1 VAAVEAELEER
12 VQSFEQDSTQLQHRS
27 EEQIRSLKQ
36 VYELE
41 KQALEQRLQE
51 EKSKGSK
58 MLKNFEEE
66 LTSKN
71 RNEQA
76 EKEEE
81 IEELHH

>member
-1 VAAVEAELEER
+1 
-12 VQSFEQDSTQLQHRS
+12 
-27 EEQIRSLKQ
+27 
-36 VYELE
+36 LE

-51 EKSKGSK
+51 EKAKGSK

-81 IEELHH
+81 IEELHHQIREL

>member
-1 VAAVEAELEER
+1 M
-12 VQSFEQDSTQLQHRS
+12 QQRS

-51 EKSKGSK
+51 EKAKGQK

-66 LTSKN
+66 LMNKN

-76 EKEEE
+76 EKDEE
-81 IEELHH
+81 IEEL

>member
-1 VAAVEAELEER
+1 M
-12 VQSFEQDSTQLQHRS
+12 
-27 EEQIRSLKQ
+27 
-36 VYELE
+36 E

-81 IEELHH
+81 IEELHHQIRKL